1 MEIEVSRYYVL
12 RGSARFWVSSIIFIV
27 AGYIFGFLAPSLI
40 TPASSGYTVS
50 VEGRVVAVTE
60 KNEGYFYPV
69 VEFTLPGGNTV
80 SREYGTGSRPAAFTA
95 GQAVRLAVNPEF
107 PEEFIIDTGGGLVMM
122 KYIFRLLGLVC
133 LLVGVPVLVMC
144 IISLFIRFASPAN
157 LETWH
162 WWTNFIGGMTG
173 ALSFALPS
181 ALIYPIFLF
190 LPPAIREELGR
201 RPFGL
206 VVFTAV
212 GIAVGVAVFFVARAQ
227 LRERPRWSK

>member
-1 MEIEVSRYYVL
+1 MAVNVGRYYVL
-12 RGSARFWVSSIIFIV
+12 KGAAGFCVASIIFIA
-27 AGYIFGFLAPSLI
+27 AGYLFGFLAPSLI

-50 VEGRVVAVTE
+50 VEGRVVALTE

-69 VEFTLPGGNTV
+69 VEFTPPGGITV

-107 PEEFIIDTGGGLVMM
+107 PDEFIIDTGVGLVMM
-122 KYIFRLLGLVC
+122 KYVFRLLGIAC

-144 IISLFIRFASPAN
+144 FVPLFIRFSSPGN
-157 LETWH
+157 IEVWR
-162 WWTNFIGGMTG
+162 WWTNFIGGMAG

-181 ALIYPIFLF
+181 ALIYPIYLF

-206 VVFTAV
+206 VIFTAV
-212 GIAVGVAVFFVARAQ
+212 GVAVSAAVFFVARAQ
-227 LRERPRWSK
+227 LRGRPRWRK